1 MLVVTGNQIFLTRG
15 DTLILTLSLS
25 NHDGSEYVP
34 AAGDSIFFRLKK
46 FATYPDLLI
55 EKEIPTS
62 SMILQL
68 NPADTEGL
76 AFGDYHYEIEVVTA
90 EGMHDTVI
98 ADELFTIGKEIDNHA

>member
-1 MLVVTGNQIFLTRG
+1 MLIVTGNQIFLTRG
-15 DTLILTLSLS
+15 DTLILTLSLF
-25 NHDGSEYVP
+25 NHDGSVYVP

-46 FATYPDLLI
+46 FATYPNLLI
-55 EKEIPTS
+55 EKQIDIS

-68 NPADTEGL
+68 DEADTAGL

>member
-25 NHDGSEYVP
+25 NSDGSEYVP
-34 AAGDSIFFRLKK
+34 AEGDSIFFRLKK
-46 FATYPDLLI
+46 FATYPALLI

-68 NPADTEGL
+68 NPDDTASL
-76 AFGDYHYEIEVVTA
+76 SFGDYHYEIEVVTA
-90 EGMHDTVI
+90 DGMHDTVI
-98 ADELFTIGKEIDNHA
+98 ADELFTIGKELENHG